1 VTDQGTVV
9 VAVPSRV
16 LLLRWQR
23 LRLSEHRDP
32 QGKFRKACK
41 ALDDGPLRLR
51 GKGIDW
57 IKPWHRRDEVSD
69 SEAGESDKND

>member
-1 VTDQGTVV
+1 L

-16 LLLRWQR
+16 LLLRHKR

-32 QGKFRKACK
+32 QAKFRKACK
-41 ALDDGPLRLR
+41 ELDDGPLWLR
-51 GKGIDW
+51 SKRIDGIEA
-57 IKPWHRRDEVSD
+57 WHRRDEVSD